1 MAALRRRLLI
11 AAAGSSHQAPP
22 FSVIDLTSARLPRR
36 PCAEPLCSV
45 SNRPGAN
52 VKAVQAMRG
61 HASAAMT
68 LDIYADLFDD
78 DLEAVAVRWMRP
90 LPGDCGQSVATGSY
104 RPPVAGSEHDA
115 DLQ

>member
-1 MAALRRRLLI
+1 MAALRRRLLV

-52 VKAVQAMRG
+52 VKAVRAMRG

-78 DLEAVAVRWMRP
+78 DLEAVAVALDAARSREI
-90 LPGDCGQSVATGSY
+90 VAKVWP
-104 RPPVAGSEHDA
+104 RAAIDH
-115 DLQ
+115 L